1 MGESPPTDQFEYTLK
16 IINPSRMSDFKN
28 VDIHAKSYCSSL
40 DELRKFI
47 ASKLPATVDPPDME
61 AVDMG
66 FIEPGMEGRVG
77 KCGFLV
83 MRISQQ
89 CIRHSKEKR
98 VLLWCYTQSSS
109 QRKAQKC
116 TKSTKEKRNLGKY
129 QEDKEYI

>member
-1 MGESPPTDQFEYTLK
+1 VGESPPTDQFEYTLK

-66 FIEPGMEGRVG
+66 FIEPRYGGKGRKVWL
-77 KCGFLV
+77 F
-83 MRISQQ
+83 SD
-89 CIRHSKEKR
+89 
-98 VLLWCYTQSSS
+98 
-109 QRKAQKC
+109 
-116 TKSTKEKRNLGKY
+116 
-129 QEDKEYI
+129 EDLPTMYKTFKHWRQVVSYFGEQPFSR